1 MVYSVWLPK
10 SDFFQRF
17 LTTVVAVPA
26 VVYIVLQKPIYIQM
40 LMLCIAFGV
49 FREWSRLALAKSN
62 YAMNYLCL
70 GLLALMFV
78 PNFFTPALICV
89 TLSCVCFYLLQ
100 RTQINNA
107 LIVMAG
113 YLYLTLSLAILIH
126 IFPFIHGSYFVLLIL
141 VMIWLVDIGAFLVG
155 KTLGGPKL
163 APSIS
168 PNKTWS
174 GFFGGIIISSIGT
187 WILYNALNLEG
198 LPYFW
203 AFVAIALPLAQAGDL
218 IESWCKR
225 YFNVKDSGSF
235 LPGHGGLLDRLDS
248 IFAVSFAIVL
258 WWYLCK

>member
-10 SDFFQRF
+10 SDFFQRL

-26 VVYIVLQKPIYIQM
+26 VVYIVLQKPIYLQM

-49 FREWSRLALAKSN
+49 FREWSRLAFTKASHV
-62 YAMNYLCL
+62 MNYVCL
-70 GLLALMFV
+70 ALLSLMFV
-78 PNFFTPALICV
+78 PNFFTTALFCV
-89 TLSCVCFYLLQ
+89 ALSCLCFYLLQ
-100 RTQINNA
+100 RKQIKNA
-107 LIVMAG
+107 FIVMTG

-126 IFPFIHGSYFVLLIL
+126 IFPFIYGSSFVLLIL

-174 GFFGGIIISSIGT
+174 GFFGGIMISSIGT
-187 WILYNALNLEG
+187 WVLYHFLNLES
-198 LPYFW
+198 LPYFG
-203 AFVAIALPLAQAGDL
+203 AFVLIALPLAQVGDL
-218 IESWCKR
+218 LESWCKR

-248 IFAVSFAIVL
+248 IFAVSFAIVF